1 MIKSFKDKITENIFN
16 SKRVTGIGAP
26 LIKKAK
32 RRLDFLHDAVDLED
46 MYFPPS
52 NQFHSLQGFSPTRYA
67 IWVDKQWRITFEW
80 HDGNAFEVLFEDYH
94 K

>member
-1 MIKSFKDKITENIFN
+1 MIKSFKDKTTENIFY
-16 SKRVTGIGAP
+16 SKRVKSVSP
-26 LIKKAK
+26 QLVKKAK

-52 NQFHSLQGFSPTRYA
+52 NQFHSLGGFTPTRYA
-67 IWVDKQWRITFEW
+67 ISVDKQWRITFVW
-80 HDGNAFEVLFEDYH
+80 QDGNASEVLFEDYH